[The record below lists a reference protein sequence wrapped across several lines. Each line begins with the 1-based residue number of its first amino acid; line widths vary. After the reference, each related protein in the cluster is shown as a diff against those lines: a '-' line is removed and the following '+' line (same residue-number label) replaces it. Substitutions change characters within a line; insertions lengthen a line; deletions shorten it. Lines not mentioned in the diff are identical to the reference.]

1 MADDMQMEKEG
12 HMDRMYNMDMEPD
25 SMMDMSAYQKWEHG
39 MIEDMSHD
47 TDAIIKMLGGKSMTE
62 SYDSGLLTGMLAN
75 KGIDPSIIALLDNN
89 KGAFGSDG
97 GMLFL
102 LFLVI
107 LMGGG
112 WNNGGGFGGMNGV
125 DRTVI
130 NQGNFNQL
138 MTAIT
143 GQGQAQTSAIQALAN
158 NLNTDTSAITSAL
171 AGVDKAIAV
180 NQGSITSAIQSC
192 CCNIR
197 TELQSTANATQLAIL
212 NGNNGLQNA
221 INSGFNGLQNQA
233 SQIAYAQQMG
243 ATQNTAA
250 ITSAIGDLKTTMI
263 DEFCCIRNREDAK
276 TIQDLRDKL
285 SEQRDQSNLALVLA
299 AIQNK
304 DTIGFS
310 GVVDGT
316 NVTGTGT
323 LS

>member
-1 MADDMQMEKEG
+1 MNTASEMT
-12 HMDRMYNMDMEPD
+12 
-25 SMMDMSAYQKWEHG
+25 AYQKWEHS
-39 MIEDMSHD
+39 MLEDVSHD
-47 TDAIIKMLGGKSMTE
+47 TDAIIRMLGRDSMSE
-62 SYDSGLLTGMLAN
+62 SYDSGVLTGMLAN
-75 KGIDPSIIALLDNN
+75 KGVDPSIIAMLENN
-89 KGAFGSDG
+89 RGAFGSDG

-112 WNNGGGFGGMNGV
+112 NGFGGWGGNGINGV

-130 NQGNFNQL
+130 NEGNFNQL
-138 MTAIT
+138 MTAIST
-143 GQGQAQTSAIQALAN
+143 SGQAQTAAVQALAN
-158 NLNTDTSAITSAL
+158 NLNTDVSQVTAAL
-171 AGVDKAIAV
+171 AGVDKQIAV
-180 NQGSITSAIQSC
+180 NNGDIKSAIQSC

-197 TELQSTANATQLAIL
+197 TSILEQSNLIERGCNTLGTQMLT
-212 NGNNGLQNA
+212 
-221 INSGFNGLQNQA
+221 GFNGLQNQA
-233 SQIAYAQQMG
+233 SQIAFAEQQT
-243 ATQNTAA
+243 ANQNTQSILNA
-250 ITSAIGDLKTTMI
+250 ITGQTALIQDQ
-263 DEFCCIRNREDAK
+263 FCALRNREDAK

-285 SEQRDQSNLALVLA
+285 SEQRDASNLAIILA

>member
-1 MADDMQMEKEG
+1 MADDMQMEKD
-12 HMDRMYNMDMEPD
+12 DRMDSD

-75 KGIDPSIIALLDNN
+75 KGIDPSIIAMLDNN

-112 WNNGGGFGGMNGV
+112 SGFGGWGGNGV

-130 NQGNFNQL
+130 NEGNFNQL
-138 MTAIT
+138 MTAVSQS
-143 GQGQAQTSAIQALAN
+143 GQNQQMAIQTLAN
-158 NLNTDTSAITSAL
+158 NLNTDVASITNAL
-171 AGVDKAIAV
+171 ASVDKQIAV
-180 NQGSITSAIQSC
+180 NQGSITNAIQSC

-197 TELQSTANATQLAIL
+197 TSIL
-212 NGNNGLQNA
+212 EQTNNLNM
-221 INSGFNGLQNQA
+221 GFNGIQNQA
-233 SQIAYAQQMG
+233 SQIAYAQQEN
-243 ATQNTAA
+243 ATRNTQSIINA
-250 ITSAIGDLKTTMI
+250 ITQQSAMI
-263 DEFCCIRNREDAK
+263 QDNFCEIRNREDAK

-285 SEQRDQSNLALVLA
+285 AEQRDQSNLAQILA
-299 AIQNK
+299 AIANK
-304 DTIGFS
+304 DTIQS
-310 GVVDGT
+310 VVQGT
-316 NVTGTGT
+316 LDTTAGTFTGTGLGS

>member
-1 MADDMQMEKEG
+1 MADDIQMEKDG
-12 HMDRMYNMDMEPD
+12 RMDTD
-25 SMMDMSAYQKWEHG
+25 SMMDMSAYQRWEHG

-75 KGIDPSIIALLDNN
+75 KGVDPSIIAMLKNN
-89 KGAFGSDG
+89 EGAFGSDG

-112 WNNGGGFGGMNGV
+112 NGFGFGGNGI

-130 NQGNFNQL
+130 NEGNFNQL
-138 MTAIT
+138 MTAVSQS
-143 GQGQAQTSAIQALAN
+143 GQNQQMAIQTLAN
-158 NLNTDTSAITSAL
+158 NLNTDVASITNAL
-171 AGVDKAIAV
+171 ASVDKQIAV
-180 NQGSITSAIQSC
+180 NQGSITNAIQSC

-197 TELQSTANATQLAIL
+197 TGLLEQTNQL
-212 NGNNGLQNA
+212 NM
-221 INSGFNGLQNQA
+221 GFNGIQNQA
-233 SQIAYAQQMG
+233 SQIAYAQQEN
-243 ATQNTAA
+243 ATRNTQSIINA
-250 ITSAIGDLKTTMI
+250 ITAQSAMI
-263 DEFCCIRNREDAK
+263 QDNFCEIRNREDAK

-285 SEQRDQSNLALVLA
+285 AEQRDSSNLQLILS

-304 DTIGFS
+304 DTIQS
-310 GVVDGT
+310 VVQGT
-316 NVTGTGT
+316 LDTTAGTFTGTGLGS